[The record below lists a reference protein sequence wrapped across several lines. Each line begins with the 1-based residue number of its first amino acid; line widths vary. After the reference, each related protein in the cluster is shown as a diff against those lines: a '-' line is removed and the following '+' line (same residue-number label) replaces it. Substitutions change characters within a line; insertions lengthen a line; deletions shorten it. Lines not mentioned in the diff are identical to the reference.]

1 MLFLL
6 IMKYTENQLYFY
18 SLFSFLFCSFL
29 FLCLCFLFA
38 LLSSALSLSLHL
50 HLLCHWFV
58 SLFSVYVSRSPLFVL
73 SVRLGMKTILRWLD
87 DLLFLFVYYL
97 VSPSVSMFVRFS
109 PFFLFSYVLGLLSI
123 PCFSPVFVP
132 CFLFV
137 LLFEKKPWFLL
148 FFQPLSFFS
157 SSSLSFRW
165 PFLGS
170 EQLVVPQYVSSFL
183 GGG

>member
-38 LLSSALSLSLHL
+38 LVSSALSLSLHL

-87 DLLFLFVYYL
+87 DLLFFCFPMFL
-97 VSPSVSMFVRFS
+97 VSSRF
-109 PFFLFSYVLGLLSI
+109 
-123 PCFSPVFVP
+123 PVFP
-132 CFLFV
+132 LCLFPV
-137 LLFEKKPWFLL
+137 FC
-148 FFQPLSFFS
+148 SFFS
-157 SSSLSFRW
+157 LRKSPGSFCFSSLCLFSPPPVC
-165 PFLGS
+165 PFAGL
-170 EQLVVPQYVSSFL
+170 F
-183 GGG
+183 